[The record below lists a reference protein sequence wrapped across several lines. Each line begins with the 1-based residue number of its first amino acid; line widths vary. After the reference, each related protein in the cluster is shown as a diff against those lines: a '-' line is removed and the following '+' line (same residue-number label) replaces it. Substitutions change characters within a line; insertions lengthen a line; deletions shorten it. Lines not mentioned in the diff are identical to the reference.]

1 MKEACAPMIPK
12 ELWQWSKA
20 VFFPDGSGIQINGE
34 RRKTSQE
41 SIASEIC
48 VWRTVAGRRV
58 STWGVGGR
66 IFPSPDHEDI
76 IDLNKC

>member
-48 VWRTVAGRRV
+48 VWRTVAGRLFQP
-58 STWGVGGR
+58 GGW
-66 IFPSPDHEDI
+66 EDI
-76 IDLNKC
+76 FFPALITKISSI